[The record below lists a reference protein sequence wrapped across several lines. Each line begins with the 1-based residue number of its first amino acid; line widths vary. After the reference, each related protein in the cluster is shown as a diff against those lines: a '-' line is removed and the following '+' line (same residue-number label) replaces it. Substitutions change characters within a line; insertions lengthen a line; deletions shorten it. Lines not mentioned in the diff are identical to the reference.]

1 MSAKSI
7 TIKNTKQA
15 ITDGT
20 IKGNFNSDNTIFRF
34 NDIRYKLLSGKIS
47 ILTLVIEL
55 LDNNGNCIPIT
66 DKMLE
71 GGKMPDGYKA
81 VIKKESGQEG
91 GKIREAIPTYITEG
105 KHLNAINETNIV
117 TQAFRDALGTYIR
130 TLNRV
135 ASNLVSAED
144 AEITETKAEITE
156 TKIEEAK
163 TAVNAD
169 TKTKAKAN
177 KKTKA
182 SAETKAKTKAETKA
196 DSLMPPPMLVQNIK
210 ANNALSESDFRDGIT
225 LQRKL
230 NGVHYITFRDSNSS
244 IIKYSRSGLIY
255 APTSMPKLNVELDI
269 VFNNILSLNAE
280 IVFNNIL
287 ALNAEIVFNNIL
299 SLNAERYNIPDA
311 NIYKDANPY
320 FAGELYKHG
329 IPLNLI
335 SGQARNEHT
344 TIDLEYHIFDVFF
357 PAAIAGGHN
366 MESIYRQLYLDDLFL
381 KLVPFKL
388 QYVKRVEN
396 FEVHSMEEVDALV
409 EQFLKDGYEGGI
421 VRKNKGEY
429 QYSFNNYHS
438 KNVLKIKPAF
448 DDEFPIVGFK
458 QGSKGKDL
466 GALIWT
472 CSLKNNANITF
483 NVVPNLG
490 LDKRKEMFKELMEGD
505 KYATFLNKIKEDGE
519 ERPLLTVSYAELSA
533 KGIPLQ
539 PKGIAIRDYE

>member
-15 ITDGT
+15 IIDGT
-20 IKGNFNSDNTIFRF
+20 IKGNFNPDNTIFRF

-71 GGKMPDGYKA
+71 GDKIPDGYKA

-105 KHLNAINETNIV
+105 KHLNAINKTNIV

-135 ASNLVSAED
+135 ASNLVSIE
-144 AEITETKAEITE
+144 EIGTKAETKAE
-156 TKIEEAK
+156 TKIKDAK
-163 TAVNAD
+163 TSIKAD
-169 TKTKAKAN
+169 TKTKAN
-177 KKTKA
+177 KKTKT
-182 SAETKAKTKAETKA
+182 SAEANIEEIKAEPKT

-210 ANNALSESDFRDGIT
+210 TKNNALSESDFRDGIT

-230 NGVHYITFRDSNSS
+230 NGVHYITFRDINSS
-244 IIKYSRSGLIY
+244 IVKYSRSGLTY

-269 VFNNILSLNAE
+269 VFNNILKLNTK
-280 IVFNNIL
+280 
-287 ALNAEIVFNNIL
+287 
-299 SLNAERYNIPDA
+299 RYNIPDA
-311 NIYKDANPY
+311 DIYKDANPY

-357 PAAIAGGHN
+357 PVAIEGGHN

-381 KLVPFKL
+381 KLAPFKL

-448 DDEFPIVGFK
+448 DDEFPIIGFK
-458 QGSKGKDL
+458 QGSRGKDL
-466 GALIWT
+466 GALIWI
-472 CSLKNNANITF
+472 CSLKNNAKITF
-483 NVVPNLG
+483 SVVPNLG

-505 KYATFLNKIKEDGE
+505 KYATLLKKIQEDSE

-539 PKGIAIRDYE
+539 PKGIVIRDYE

>member
-15 ITDGT
+15 IIDGI
-20 IKGNFNSDNTIFRF
+20 IKGNFNPDNTIFRF
-34 NDIRYKLLSGKIS
+34 NNIRYKLLSGKIS

-55 LDNNGNCIPIT
+55 LDNNGNYIPIT

-71 GGKMPDGYKA
+71 GGKIPDGYKA

-135 ASNLVSAED
+135 ASNLVLTIDTEGKAD
-144 AEITETKAEITE
+144 ASKKADVS
-156 TKIEEAK
+156 EEERVDVKKDASK
-163 TAVNAD
+163 KDASKKDASEKDASEKKV
-169 TKTKAKAN
+169 K
-177 KKTKA
+177 KKTEA
-182 SAETKAKTKAETKA
+182 VAEKKTEAVAEKKTDVKVEGN
-196 DSLMPPPMLVQNIK
+196 SLMPPPMLVQNIK
-210 ANNALSESDFRDGIT
+210 TKNNALSESDFRNGIT
-225 LQRKL
+225 LQKKM
-230 NGVHYITFRDSNSS
+230 NGVHYITFKNDTS
-244 IIKYSRSGLIY
+244 IVKYSRSGLIY

-269 VFNNILSLNAE
+269 VFNNILKLDPK
-280 IVFNNIL
+280 
-287 ALNAEIVFNNIL
+287 
-299 SLNAERYNIPDA
+299 RYDIPDA
-311 NIYKDANPY
+311 DIYKDANPY

-344 TIDLEYHIFDVFF
+344 TIDLDYYIFDVFF
-357 PAAIAGGHN
+357 PTAIVKGHN
-366 MESIYRQLYLDDLFL
+366 MESQYRQLYLDDLFV
-381 KLVPFKL
+381 KLAPFKL

-421 VRKNKGEY
+421 ARKNKGEY

-438 KNVLKIKPAF
+438 KNVLKIKPTF

-458 QGSKGKDL
+458 QGSRGKDL
-466 GALIWT
+466 GALIWV
-472 CSLKNNANITF
+472 CSLKNNAKITF
-483 NVVPNLG
+483 NVVPNG
-490 LDKRKEMFKELMEGD
+490 KSDERKEMFKELMEEGE
-505 KYATFLNKIKEDGE
+505 KYATLLKKIKDEGE

-539 PKGIAIRDYE
+539 PKGIVVRDYE

>member
-7 TIKNTKQA
+7 IIKNTKQA
-15 ITDGT
+15 IIDGI
-20 IKGNFNSDNTIFRF
+20 IKGNFNPDNTIFRF

-66 DKMLE
+66 DEMLE
-71 GGKMPDGYKA
+71 GGKIPDGYKA

-91 GKIREAIPTYITEG
+91 GKIREAIPTYITKG

-135 ASNLVSAED
+135 ASNLETDVVEKADASAD
-144 AEITETKAEITE
+144 
-156 TKIEEAK
+156 
-163 TAVNAD
+163 
-169 TKTKAKAN
+169 AN
-177 KKTKA
+177 KKADA
-182 SAETKAKTKAETKA
+182 SADASADANEKA
-196 DSLMPPPMLVQNIK
+196 DAGKKADASEKVNGLMPPPMLVQNIK
-210 ANNALSESDFRDGIT
+210 TKNNALSESDFRDGII
-225 LQRKL
+225 LQKKL

-244 IIKYSRSGLIY
+244 IVKYSRGGLIY

-269 VFNNILSLNAE
+269 VFNNILT
-280 IVFNNIL
+280 
-287 ALNAEIVFNNIL
+287 
-299 SLNAERYNIPDA
+299 LNAERYNIPDSDL
-311 NIYKDANPY
+311 YKNANPY

-344 TIDLEYHIFDVFF
+344 TIDLEYYIFDVFF
-357 PAAIAGGHN
+357 PAAIERGHN
-366 MESIYRQLYLDDLFL
+366 MESRYRQLYLDDLFS
-381 KLVPFKL
+381 KLTPFKL

-396 FEVHSMEEVDALV
+396 FEVHSMDEVNALV
-409 EQFLKDGYEGGI
+409 QQFLKDNYEGGI

-438 KNVLKIKPAF
+438 KNILKIKPTF

-466 GALIWT
+466 GALIWV
-472 CSLKNNANITF
+472 CSLKNNAKITF

-490 LDKRKEMFKELMEGD
+490 LDKRKEIFKELMEGSSGE
-505 KYATFLNKIKEDGE
+505 YVTLINKIKEEGE

-539 PKGIAIRDYE
+539 PKGLNIRERPF